1 MGTSPGTESKS
12 PKFSNNKTLR
22 QGEPHRI
29 VPFQAPEFRPFY
41 IATVVTQSHVLMSG
55 IALRASPLSSF
66 SPLSQPNPPL
76 LELQNT
82 VQVRCPTTRRR
93 SHPCSHAFLI
103 LDTAS
108 DSKVDP
114 AAVKPDGASN
124 AEATKPLAPP
134 PRPGQQP
141 QGNNTPDYFSGQ
153 GGGSLSLEPNPF
165 EQSFGGGGGPETPG
179 GTKLPS
185 VAALTSPSSLL
196 PVNTPF
202 TWGGGS
208 LRTGPLS
215 PAMLSGPAND
225 YFSDAHHLRGG
236 FPTPNESSLRSGLT
250 PGGSGSMFPA
260 PSPNSQALFAQ
271 LASGGATP
279 STIDFHRTAMSAA
292 AAKREQGQPQTQSQQ
307 VTSQPADMPNG
318 ATPTVKAEPK
328 QASGPFDP
336 HDNDAANGLFMLAQ
350 GAQTRNGNQ
359 PSSQFPT
366 SSAPSHAHPAPA
378 PAQTSNTSPQMSTG
392 NAASRGGS
400 EGTNGS
406 EEPEQAKPAAKGKGK
421 KATAA
426 ASNGR
431 RKADDTPAKAPPNKK
446 SKGNAGAA
454 DGMSPEVSDEE
465 DDDMGD
471 DPSSKTKM
479 TDEEKRKNFLER
491 NRVAALKCRQRKKQW
506 LANLQNKVEMY
517 SSENDALTAQIT
529 QLREEVVNLK
539 TLLLA
544 HKDCPVTQQQ
554 GLHGTFMSGVVE
566 PFNTQMNPYGMAG
579 PMPNQQVMA
588 GQSIQ
593 RRFS

>member
-1 MGTSPGTESKS
+1 
-12 PKFSNNKTLR
+12 
-22 QGEPHRI
+22 
-29 VPFQAPEFRPFY
+29 
-41 IATVVTQSHVLMSG
+41 
-55 IALRASPLSSF
+55 
-66 SPLSQPNPPL
+66 
-76 LELQNT
+76 
-82 VQVRCPTTRRR
+82 
-93 SHPCSHAFLI
+93 
-103 LDTAS
+103 
-108 DSKVDP
+108 
-114 AAVKPDGASN
+114 
-124 AEATKPLAPP
+124 
-134 PRPGQQP
+134 
-141 QGNNTPDYFSGQ
+141 
-153 GGGSLSLEPNPF
+153 
-165 EQSFGGGGGPETPG
+165 
-179 GTKLPS
+179 
-185 VAALTSPSSLL
+185 
-196 PVNTPF
+196 
-202 TWGGGS
+202 
-208 LRTGPLS
+208 
-215 PAMLSGPAND
+215 
-225 YFSDAHHLRGG
+225 
-236 FPTPNESSLRSGLT
+236 
-250 PGGSGSMFPA
+250 
-260 PSPNSQALFAQ
+260 
-271 LASGGATP
+271 
-279 STIDFHRTAMSAA
+279 MSAA

-359 PSSQFPT
+359 SSQFST

-378 PAQTSNTSPQMSTG
+378 PAQNSNTSPQMSTG
-392 NAASRGGS
+392 NAASRGAS

-406 EEPEQAKPAAKGKGK
+406 EEAEQTKPAAKGKGK
-421 KATAA
+421 KATA

-454 DGMSPEVSDEE
+454 NGMSPEVSDEE
-465 DDDMGD
+465 EDDMGD

-566 PFNTQMNPYGMAG
+566 PFNAQMNPYGMAG
-579 PMPNQQVMA
+579 PMSNQQVMA
-588 GQSIQ
+588 GQSMQ